1 MRTIL
6 HSDCN
11 NFYATVETVFDPKLR
26 GKPLVVC
33 GDPGLRHGIVLA
45 KSYAARRCGIITGET
60 VWQAQ
65 RKCPDLIL
73 VGADQR
79 KYLSFSKKM
88 RAICRQYT
96 SRVEPFGL
104 DENWLDV
111 TGHRLGG
118 EEIAARIRR
127 AAREELGITVSI
139 GISYN
144 KVFAKLGSDM
154 RRPDA
159 TTVISPNN
167 YQQKAWP
174 LPVSNLLY
182 VGPSAQAHLAQL
194 GLYTIG
200 DIATCSDAIIC
211 RAFGKNGQTMQ
222 RYARGEDDAPV
233 LSAEEADEIKSIGNS
248 TTTPRDI
255 ACDEDA
261 KAVLYLLSDS
271 VATRLRAHRFA
282 CRTVSV
288 WMRDVALNSFER
300 QCRLPMASNISGE
313 IAQAALS
320 LMRKHYSWTL
330 PLRSLGVRGSDLQPT
345 TDSGQMSLLS
355 EPGHRKH
362 AAVEQALDG
371 IRSRYG
377 HASIQRGLMLSRRD
391 LTNVNPVDD
400 HALQPLA
407 AMRGRD

>member
-1 MRTIL
+1 MR
-6 HSDCN
+6 
-11 NFYATVETVFDPKLR
+11 K
-26 GKPLVVC
+26 
-33 GDPGLRHGIVLA
+33 
-45 KSYAARRCGIITGET
+45 
-60 VWQAQ
+60 
-65 RKCPDLIL
+65 
-73 VGADQR
+73 
-79 KYLSFSKKM
+79 
-88 RAICRQYT
+88 
-96 SRVEPFGL
+96 
-104 DENWLDV
+104 
-111 TGHRLGG
+111 
-118 EEIAARIRR
+118 
-127 AAREELGITVSI
+127 
-139 GISYN
+139 
-144 KVFAKLGSDM
+144 
-154 RRPDA
+154 PDA
-159 TTVISPNN
+159 TTASALTTTN
-167 YQQKAWP
+167 KAWP

-200 DIATCSDAIIC
+200 DIATCSDAIIR

-271 VATRLRAHRFA
+271 VTTRLRAHRFA

-300 QCRLPMASNISGE
+300 QCRLPMASDISGE
-313 IAQAALS
+313 IARCAQPVRKRIPGHCRCARWACVVDPAAHNRQRQTS
-320 LMRKHYSWTL
+320 F
-330 PLRSLGVRGSDLQPT
+330 
-345 TDSGQMSLLS
+345 LS
-355 EPGHRKH
+355 EPGRRKH

-391 LTNVNPVDD
+391 VTNVNPEDD

-407 AMRGRD
+407 TMRGRD